1 MVMHPATVTD
11 RLLARLFST
20 SLDRRLAHGE
30 TPESGRLLASRA
42 QQVVALCWRR
52 ELARQWEHLLE
63 VAGDQPHAAVP
74 APLCRDR
81 VLAAEDDVHD
91 LAAHLQTPLPVPA
104 VGVAAAHILLTD
116 ATGPLYNRRD
126 RSSLGTRLRHI
137 SAQLDPGVPLQSLVR
152 SNT

>member
-1 MVMHPATVTD
+1 MHPATVTD
-11 RLLARLFST
+11 RLLARMFNT
-20 SLDRRLAHGE
+20 SLDRRLARGE

-52 ELARQWEHLLE
+52 ELARQWEHLLA
-63 VAGDQPHAAVP
+63 VAEDQPRAGVP

-81 VLAAEDDVHD
+81 VLAAEEDVHA
-91 LAAHLQTPLPVPA
+91 LAAHLRTPLPVPA

-126 RSSLGTRLRHI
+126 RSSLGDRLRHI